1 MTAAKRR
8 ASSGATNNNSNN
20 NNNNNDTDEYHQ
32 AQQHL
37 LQHPQQQYH
46 STQQRHQYNHYQ
58 QQPQQQSQQNQYQY
72 QQQPQYLHHTSHSL
86 YQQENHQSHHQ
97 QQQSQQNQQQ
107 RQHQSSLRD
116 CSVKLPL
123 DILWLPKSAMRPV
136 GPDASHTDCIL
147 VVGVSRPKLAVV
159 FLTVMLVS
167 LFLTFHVLYDS
178 AVYNIQAAQAITEH
192 HRLRLLS
199 SAGGG
204 GGGGG
209 SGINNNNH
217 LPEFIKPAAAAVA
230 AAAALAAVPS
240 SNQISHPMVFPSN
253 RVHFPKTSRRLPQ
266 ALIIGVRKCGTRALL
281 EMLYLHPRIQK
292 AGGEV
297 HFFDRDENYMKGL
310 EWYRKKMPHSFRG
323 QITIEKSPSYF
334 VSPEVPERVRAMNAS
349 IKLLLIVR
357 EPVTRAISDYTQLRS
372 HAATATLPLADGPAM
387 LPPSTAPAKHIAN
400 TYQRRQGR
408 AIETAGSGYGPGSGY
423 AAATNQYFRASQHVA
438 LYGKSSNSYAAAQV
452 YDNAIDGGG
461 GGGGISI
468 DDDGG
473 GVRNR
478 FGDSYTTA
486 PTPGSAAAAAQIAS
500 KTFEEL
506 AIFPNGTVNES
517 YRPLTISLYH
527 LHLHRWLEVFP
538 REQLLVVNGDRL
550 IEDPVSQLKRIET
563 FLGIEHR
570 VTNSHF
576 YFNETK
582 GFYCLRYDSGDRCL
596 RETKGRKHPH
606 VDPVVV
612 SKLRKFFAEHNQ
624 RFYELVGE
632 DLGWPEE

>member
-8 ASSGATNNNSNN
+8 AAGGGSSSSGSGSGSGNNSNGSGYHSNGN
-20 NNNNNDTDEYHQ
+20 NSNSNSGSSSNNHAEQ
-32 AQQHL
+32 AQQQQQQQQHGNQQAHEYQQL
-37 LQHPQQQYH
+37 LQHQHHPHSYYHAQQYH
-46 STQQRHQYNHYQ
+46 QRQ
-58 QQPQQQSQQNQYQY
+58 QQQQQHQHEQYQ
-72 QQQPQYLHHTSHSL
+72 
-86 YQQENHQSHHQ
+86 HQHQHQ
-97 QQQSQQNQQQ
+97 QQ
-107 RQHQSSLRD
+107 HQASTTATLRD

-136 GPDASHTDCIL
+136 SADASHTDCIL

-159 FLTVMLVS
+159 FLTVMLIS

-178 AVYNIQAAQAITEH
+178 AVYNIQAAQAVHER
-192 HRLRLLS
+192 HRLSLAA
-199 SAGGG
+199 SAT
-204 GGGGG
+204 
-209 SGINNNNH
+209 
-217 LPEFIKPAAAAVA
+217 A
-230 AAAALAAVPS
+230 AAAAAAAASSGNGNHLPVFVKPVAS
-240 SNQISHPMVFPSN
+240 SNQLSHPMVFPSS

-297 HFFDRDENYMKGL
+297 HFFDRDENYLKGL

-372 HAATATLPLADGPAM
+372 HAATAILPLAE
-387 LPPSTAPAKHIAN
+387 STGTSGAGGAGGGGTA
-400 TYQRRQGR
+400 
-408 AIETAGSGYGPGSGY
+408 AGSGYGARMPTTSTLHAKLQ
-423 AAATNQYFRASQHVA
+423 AAH
-438 LYGKSSNSYAAAQV
+438 G
-452 YDNAIDGGG
+452 YDNALGSGAG
-461 GGGGISI
+461 AKETAMATGKRREGRAA
-468 DDDGG
+468 
-473 GVRNR
+473 VAA
-478 FGDSYTTA
+478 TTTTT
-486 PTPGSAAAAAQIAS
+486 PTPSAAQLAAKS
-500 KTFEEL
+500 FEEL
-506 AIFPNGTVNES
+506 AIFPNGTVNEA
-517 YRPLTISLYH
+517 YRPLSISMYH
-527 LHLHRWLEVFP
+527 VHLHRWLEVFP

-550 IEDPVSQLKRIET
+550 IEDPLSQLQRIEA

-570 VTNSHF
+570 VRSEHF

-582 GFYCLRYDSGDRCL
+582 GFYCLRYDNGDRCL

-606 VDPVVV
+606 VDPLVV
-612 SKLRKFFAEHNQ
+612 SRLRKFFAEYNQ

>member
-8 ASSGATNNNSNN
+8 AGSSNSSSSSSSSNGN
-20 NNNNNDTDEYHQ
+20 EQ
-32 AQQHL
+32 QSLQQHHQLRQQHHSQQQQQQHQQGQPNEYQQL
-37 LQHPQQQYH
+37 LQHPHHHYQQHYGNSSVSNSNSNSSNPQQYH
-46 STQQRHQYNHYQ
+46 QRQ
-58 QQPQQQSQQNQYQY
+58 QQ
-72 QQQPQYLHHTSHSL
+72 
-86 YQQENHQSHHQ
+86 HQAT
-97 QQQSQQNQQQ
+97 
-107 RQHQSSLRD
+107 LRD

-123 DILWLPKSAMRPV
+123 DILWLPKSAMRPA
-136 GPDASHTDCIL
+136 GPDASPSDCIL

-159 FLTVMLVS
+159 FLTVMLIS

-178 AVYNIQAAQAITEH
+178 AVYNIQAAQAVHER
-192 HRLRLLS
+192 HRLSLAASSSSSSSSALASSSSSSSGSPSS
-199 SAGGG
+199 SAGAN
-204 GGGGG
+204 
-209 SGINNNNH
+209 SNH
-217 LPEFIKPAAAAVA
+217 LPVFVKP
-230 AAAALAAVPS
+230 VPS
-240 SNQISHPMVFPSN
+240 SNQLSHPMVFPSS

-297 HFFDRDENYMKGL
+297 HFFDRDENYLKGL

-372 HAATATLPLADGPAM
+372 HAATAILPLAEKD
-387 LPPSTAPAKHIAN
+387 PPIPRESSGGGA
-400 TYQRRQGR
+400 
-408 AIETAGSGYGPGSGY
+408 AGAGAGGGT
-423 AAATNQYFRASQHVA
+423 AAAKMPSQSL
-438 LYGKSSNSYAAAQV
+438 LYAKLQSARG
-452 YDNAIDGGG
+452 YDNALVGGSGAGAKETKGKTATSSVRRQTVGGG
-461 GGGGISI
+461 GGGAAM
-468 DDDGG
+468 
-473 GVRNR
+473 
-478 FGDSYTTA
+478 TTTTLSPMA
-486 PTPGSAAAAAQIAS
+486 SAAQMAAKS
-500 KTFEEL
+500 FEEL
-506 AIFPNGTVNES
+506 AIFPNGTVNEA
-517 YRPLTISLYH
+517 YRPLSISMYH
-527 LHLHRWLEVFP
+527 VHLHRWLEVFP

-550 IEDPVSQLKRIET
+550 IEDPVSQLKRIEA

-570 VTNSHF
+570 VNSEHF

-582 GFYCLRYDSGDRCL
+582 GFYCLRYDNGDRCL

-612 SKLRKFFAEHNQ
+612 SRLRKFFAEYNQ